1 MVQKAHGFEQKV
13 YKVVWTS
20 LDIKETGPG
29 NQEKEEWLNSVGACI
44 FKARKTRKK
53 LQQTVLQEENLAGH
67 CGGQSEQEP
76 KGGGDEEISKQ
87 D

>member
-1 MVQKAHGFEQKV
+1 MGSVEIERFEHNLKA
-13 YKVVWTS
+13 
-20 LDIKETGPG
+20 LDVK
-29 NQEKEEWLNSVGACI
+29 KEEWLNSVGACI

-76 KGGGDEEISKQ
+76 KGGGDEETSKQ